1 MTDRS
6 LSPRQRVLAQLAAEE
21 ENRRSPTPQPRRTPS
36 TQNIEALL
44 PLYVV
49 ARGANPDD
57 LEDHVNACAADGY
70 EVVPGSVAI
79 RPGTIVCVM
88 QLLPEEEELSAA
100 APSPEPIAE
109 SRSAESPSAES

>member
-21 ENRRSPTPQPRRTPS
+21 ENRRSPTTQTRRAPN
-36 TQNIEALL
+36 TQNVDALL

-57 LEDHVNACAADGY
+57 LEDHVNACAGDGY

-88 QLLPEEEELSAA
+88 QLLPLEEELPPA
-100 APSPEPIAE
+100 APSPEPV
-109 SRSAESPSAES
+109 AESPSAES